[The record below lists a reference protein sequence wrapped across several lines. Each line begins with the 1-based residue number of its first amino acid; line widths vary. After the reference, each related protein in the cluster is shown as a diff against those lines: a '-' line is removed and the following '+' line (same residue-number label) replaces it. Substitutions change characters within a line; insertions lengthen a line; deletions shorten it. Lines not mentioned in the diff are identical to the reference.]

1 MNAIPPLQI
10 KAGRDGFVLV
20 PDPMAPFPDILQQ
33 LRQKLEESRDFFKRS
48 QMTLDLSK
56 RPFRENEV
64 QALQQLL
71 AEVARVSL
79 AEIRL
84 GTNLQ
89 PLLRWAS
96 QTLKTQLVADARPES
111 TVSPARPAPEQLGQE
126 VKVVRTT
133 CRSGTRIESAADCV
147 VLGDVN
153 PGAEIFAAGD
163 IVVFGNLRGI
173 AHAGILGDRSA
184 RIMALSIEPSQLR
197 IADLVALPPKSG
209 KPVPKRYEIAEIRSG
224 QIQVTTV

>member
-20 PDPMAPFPDILQQ
+20 PDPMAAFPDILQQ
-33 LRQKLEESRDFFKRS
+33 LRLKLDESKDFFKRS
-48 QMTLDLSK
+48 RMTLDLSK

-64 QALQQLL
+64 LALQQLL
-71 AEVARVSL
+71 NDVARVSL
-79 AEIRL
+79 AEVRV
-84 GTNLQ
+84 GNNLQ

-96 QTLKTQLVADARPES
+96 QTLKTRLVADSLPD
-111 TVSPARPAPEQLGQE
+111 RPASTQPDSEQSGQAI
-126 VKVVRTT
+126 KIVRTT

-173 AHAGILGDRSA
+173 AHAGMLGDRSA

-197 IADLVALPPKSG
+197 IADLVALPPRGG